1 MHWLTQLFT
10 QHESVAYTAV
20 IYALTIFSGAALGR
34 LRIFGITF
42 GVTLVLFTGIIIST
56 SASR

>member
-20 IYALTIFSGAALGR
+20 IYALTIFSGAR
-34 LRIFGITF
+34 LAACA
-42 GVTLVLFTGIIIST
+42 S
-56 SASR
+56 SASPSA